1 MGKFDWRAA
10 LDTLSTREPGTP
22 DYWRAGEGQR
32 WYFRLVRGH
41 IACALAEGFDR
52 WGNSTLIAMAPP
64 KTERAWAKW
73 LKRLESAASARDA
86 DRPGRRDK
94 GRVA

>member
-1 MGKFDWRAA
+1 MAYDWRSA
-10 LDTLSTREPGTP
+10 LDTLSTREPGSE
-22 DYWRAGEGQR
+22 DHWRAEGGQR
-32 WYFRLVRGH
+32 WHFRLVRGH

-64 KTERAWAKW
+64 KTARAWTKW
-73 LKRLESAASARDA
+73 LRRLESVSAAREA
-86 DRPGRRDK
+86 DRAGRRDK